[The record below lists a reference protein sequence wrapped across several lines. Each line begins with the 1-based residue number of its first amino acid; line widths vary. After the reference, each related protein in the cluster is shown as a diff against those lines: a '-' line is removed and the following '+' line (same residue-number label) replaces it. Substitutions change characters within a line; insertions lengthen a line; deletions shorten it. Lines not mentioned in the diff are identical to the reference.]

1 MSTEGT
7 LSDLIEYF
15 KLNAVYNTDTK
26 STREETPDRT
36 QFRRQD
42 TIVKEWKRSTK
53 RFGHGRSTTMRREW
67 QELKESL
74 KGTLTT
80 RVSQDQS
87 Y

>member
-53 RFGHGRSTTMRREW
+53 RFGHNHEEGVARTV
-67 QELKESL
+67 KESL

-80 RVSQDQS
+80 RVSPDES